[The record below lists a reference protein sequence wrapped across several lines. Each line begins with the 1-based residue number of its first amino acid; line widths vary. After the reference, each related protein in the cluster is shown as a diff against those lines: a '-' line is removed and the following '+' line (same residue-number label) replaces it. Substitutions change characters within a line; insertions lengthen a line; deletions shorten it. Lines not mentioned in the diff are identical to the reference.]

1 MRGRKWLWK
10 MNFRGSRRK
19 DHGSNKMLADVQTF
33 MSGTMQKAHKII
45 LLCLFCLGLGNAR
58 AEILQVAVASN
69 FQGALASIAKS
80 FEMDT
85 GHKVV
90 AISGATGK
98 FYAQITNG
106 APFEVLLSAD
116 QETPIKLEAE
126 GFAVQ
131 GSRFTYATGRLV
143 LWSNKSHYVDR
154 DGLILNAGNFEHLSV
169 ANPKTAPYG
178 AAALEVIRKLKLEKT
193 LSPKLVQGE
202 NIAQAHQFV
211 VSGNAELGFV
221 ALSQVYKDGQLT
233 SGSAWFIPEE
243 MYSTLRQD
251 AVILRPGAENPAA
264 KAFLDYLKS
273 PKALEIMAKLGYQ
286 P

>member
-1 MRGRKWLWK
+1 MRL
-10 MNFRGSRRK
+10 
-19 DHGSNKMLADVQTF
+19 
-33 MSGTMQKAHKII
+33 TMQKTLKVI
-45 LLCLFCLGLGNAR
+45 LFCLFYQGLGDAK
-58 AEILQVAVASN
+58 AETLQVAVASN
-69 FQGALASIAKS
+69 FQGALDSIARS
-80 FEMDT
+80 FEEDT
-85 GHKVV
+85 GHKIV

-116 QETPIKLEAE
+116 QDTPKKLEAE
-126 GFAVQ
+126 GFTIR

-143 LWSNKSHYVDR
+143 LWSNRSHYVDR
-154 DGLILNAGNFEHLSV
+154 DGLILKAGNFEHLSV

-178 AAALEVIRKLKLEKT
+178 AAALEVIRKLQLEKS

-221 ALSQVYKDGQLT
+221 ALSQVYKEGKLT
-233 SGSAWFIPEE
+233 SGSAWFIPGE

-251 AVILRPGAENPAA
+251 AVILSQGADNPVA

-273 PKALEIMAKLGYQ
+273 PKALEIMANLGYQ
-286 P
+286 H